1 MNSLKGHLRNII
13 PELDGK
19 EIGEDETLRNLG
31 ANSVDRGELINL
43 ILEEL
48 EFDIPRVELAGAET
62 LSEMADLLTEKLALV
77 MDKDLVLRRI
87 ANHLKEMIPELAADE
102 VNETSMLTLLGAS
115 SVDRAELIER
125 MREEMAIKAD
135 RFDFHIAG
143 NLGELSEMLIFCYKR
158 ERLSDVSSKR
168 STQQGN

>member
-1 MNSLKGHLRNII
+1 
-13 PELDGK
+13 
-19 EIGEDETLRNLG
+19 
-31 ANSVDRGELINL
+31 
-43 ILEEL
+43 
-48 EFDIPRVELAGAET
+48 
-62 LSEMADLLTEKLALV
+62 
-77 MDKDLVLRRI
+77 
-87 ANHLKEMIPELAADE
+87 
-102 VNETSMLTLLGAS
+102 
-115 SVDRAELIER
+115 